1 MNAFAAIVFAS
12 LLSRL
17 GYQMARSPVL
27 PAFAADLGALPEF
40 IGVIVAASTVTGVFF
55 KLPSGA
61 LSDVLGRKRM
71 MVLGALFFAV
81 PPFLYPFV
89 GNPWALLALRFV
101 HGFATAIFS
110 PVASAYVASLAEAGR
125 GARLGWF
132 SSSNDVGATAGPL
145 IGGFVLY
152 LSASYAVTYLL
163 VGAIGLLTLV
173 VVLVLPDVDRAS
185 ERQVTTFT
193 ARAAEF
199 RAGLAEVVGTPPIFF
214 AAAIEA
220 VMYLGYGAFL
230 GFLPIYAKTA
240 GLNDAEIA
248 VVLGSQLATAVVAKP
263 IGGRLSDRLGRKP
276 VIVIGLLL
284 CAAALPLIFRSE
296 GFATFVVVA
305 PLLGLG
311 IAAVTPVTNALIA
324 DLASARRLGA
334 AMGVFGT
341 VWDIGEAAGPIIAG
355 LLIGGLG
362 FASTF
367 DALALLTVVV
377 SIGVVLLVRDPQ
389 TAMAAQRSSAPR

>member
-1 MNAFAAIVFAS
+1 MFRMNVFVAIVLAS

-17 GYQMARSPVL
+17 GYQMALTPVL
-27 PAFAADLGALPEF
+27 PIFAADLGAMPEL

-71 MVLGALFFAV
+71 MVLGALFFAA
-81 PPFLYPFV
+81 PPFFYPFV
-89 GNPWALLALRFV
+89 RDPWSLLALRFI

-110 PVASAYVASLAEAGR
+110 PVASAYVASLAETGR

-132 SSSNDVGATAGPL
+132 SSANDIGATAGPL

-152 LSASYAVTYLL
+152 FSASYPVTYLT
-163 VGAIGLLTLV
+163 VGALGVLTLL
-173 VVLVLPDVDRAS
+173 VVLLLPDLDRRAR
-185 ERQVTTFT
+185 EAKTFA

-199 RAGLAEVVGTPPIFF
+199 RQGLAEVLKTPPIFV
-214 AAAIEA
+214 AAGVEA

-230 GFLPIYAKTA
+230 GFLPIYAKTV

-248 VVLGSQLATAVVAKP
+248 IVLGSQLATAVVAKP
-263 IGGRLSDRLGRKP
+263 IGGRLSDGLGRKP
-276 VIVIGLLL
+276 VIIIGLLL

-296 GFATFVVVA
+296 NFVTFVIVA
-305 PLLGLG
+305 PILGLG

-324 DLASARRLGA
+324 DLVSARRLGA

-341 VWDIGEAAGPIIAG
+341 IWDIGEAAGPVIAG
-355 LLIGGLG
+355 FLIGGLG
-362 FASTF
+362 YAATF
-367 DALALLTVVV
+367 DVLAGITAAVTVGLMV
-377 SIGVVLLVRDPQ
+377 LVRDPKR
-389 TAMAAQRSSAPR
+389 AAAKRA

>member
-1 MNAFAAIVFAS
+1 VNAFFAILFAS

-40 IGVIVAASTVTGVFF
+40 VGIIFAASTLTGVFF
-55 KLPSGA
+55 KLPAGA
-61 LSDVLGRKRM
+61 LSDVIGRKRM
-71 MVLGALFFAV
+71 LVLGALFFAV
-81 PPFLYPFV
+81 PPFFYPFV
-89 GNPWALLALRFV
+89 HDAGSLLALRFI

-110 PVASAYVASLAEAGR
+110 PVASAYVASLADTGR

-132 SSSNDVGATAGPL
+132 SSANDIGATAGPL

-152 LSASYAVTYLL
+152 FTASYPTTYLT
-163 VGAIGLLTLV
+163 VGALGVLTFA
-173 VVLVLPDVDRAS
+173 VVLLLPDVDRAAAR
-185 ERQVTTFT
+185 EARTFA

-199 RAGLAEVVGTPPIFF
+199 RQGIAEVFRTPPIFV
-214 AAAIEA
+214 AAGIEA

-230 GFLPIYAKTA
+230 GFLPIYARKV

-248 VVLGSQLATAVVAKP
+248 IVLGSQLALAMVAKP
-263 IGGRLSDRLGRKP
+263 ITGRVSDRVGRIP
-276 VIVIGLLL
+276 IIVIGLLF
-284 CAAALPLIFRSE
+284 CAAALPLIFRCESLT
-296 GFATFVVVA
+296 AFVLAA

-311 IAAVTPVTNALIA
+311 VGAVTPVTHALIA

-341 VWDIGEAAGPIIAG
+341 LWDSGEAAGPMIAG
-355 LLIGGLG
+355 FLIGRLG
-362 FASTF
+362 YARTF
-367 DALALLTVVV
+367 DVLAGITAAVTVVLMVLV
-377 SIGVVLLVRDPQ
+377 SDPKK
-389 TAMAAQRSSAPR
+389 AAARRV

>member
-27 PAFAADLGALPEF
+27 PSFAADLGALPEL
-40 IGVIVAASTVTGVFF
+40 IGVIVAASTITGVLF

-71 MVLGALFFAV
+71 MVLGGLFFAV

-89 GNPWALLALRFV
+89 HDPWSLLALRFV

-110 PVASAYVASLAEAGR
+110 PVASAYVASLAETGR

-132 SSSNDVGATAGPL
+132 SSANDIGATGGPL
-145 IGGFVLY
+145 IGGFLLY
-152 LSASYAVTYLL
+152 FTASYPVTYLT
-163 VGAIGLLTLV
+163 VGALGVLTLL
-173 VVLVLPDVDRAS
+173 VVLLLPEFDPPT
-185 ERQVTTFT
+185 RQTKTFA

-199 RAGLAEVVGTPPIFF
+199 RQGIAEVFRTPPIFV
-214 AAAIEA
+214 AAGIEA

-230 GFLPIYAKTA
+230 GFLPIYAKNV

-248 VVLGSQLATAVVAKP
+248 TVLGAQLVFAMLAKP
-263 IGGRLSDRLGRKP
+263 IAGRLSDRVGRIP
-276 VIVIGLLL
+276 VIVVGLLL
-284 CAAALPLIFRSE
+284 CAAALPLIFRGE
-296 GFATFVVVA
+296 NLTAFALVA
-305 PLLGLG
+305 PVLGLG
-311 IAAVTPVTNALIA
+311 VGAVTPVTNALIA
-324 DLASARRLGA
+324 DLASARNLGA

-341 VWDIGEAAGPIIAG
+341 IWDIGEAAGPILAG
-355 LLIGGLG
+355 FLIGRMGY
-362 FASTF
+362 SPTF
-367 DALALLTVVV
+367 DVLAAVTALISVGLMV
-377 SIGVVLLVRDPQ
+377 LVRDPK
-389 TAMAAQRSSAPR
+389 TASGRPQQ

>member
-1 MNAFAAIVFAS
+1 MNAFIAIIFAS

-27 PAFAADLGALPEF
+27 PTFAADLGASPEL
-40 IGVIVAASTVTGVFF
+40 IGVIVAASTVTGVLF

-71 MVLGALFFAV
+71 MVLGALFFAA

-89 GNPWALLALRFV
+89 HDPLSLLALRFV

-110 PVASAYVASLAEAGR
+110 PVASAYVASLADTGR

-132 SSSNDVGATAGPL
+132 SSANDIGATAGPL
-145 IGGFVLY
+145 LGGFVLY
-152 LSASYAVTYLL
+152 FTASYSLTYLL
-163 VGAIGLLTLV
+163 VGALGVLTLL
-173 VVLVLPDVDRAS
+173 VVLLLPDVDRPAR
-185 ERQVTTFT
+185 EAKTFA
-193 ARAAEF
+193 ARAVEF
-199 RAGLAEVVGTPPIFF
+199 RQGLAEVLGTPPIFV
-214 AAAIEA
+214 AAGIEA

-230 GFLPIYAKTA
+230 GFLPIYAKNV

-248 VVLGSQLATAVVAKP
+248 IVLGTQLAIAMVAKP
-263 IGGRLSDRLGRKP
+263 ISGRLSDRVGRIP

-284 CAAALPLIFRSE
+284 CATALPLIFRSE
-296 GFATFVVVA
+296 SLTAFVLVA

-311 IAAVTPVTNALIA
+311 VGAVTPVTNALIA
-324 DLASARRLGA
+324 DLSSARRLGA

-341 VWDIGEAAGPIIAG
+341 IWDIGEAAGPIIAG
-355 LLIGGLG
+355 FLIGGLG
-362 FASTF
+362 YAGTF
-367 DALALLTVVV
+367 DVLAAVTAAAAA
-377 SIGVVLLVRDPQ
+377 GVMALVRDPKS
-389 TAMAAQRSSAPR
+389 AATDRTP

>member
-1 MNAFAAIVFAS
+1 MNAFIAIVFAS

-27 PAFAADLGALPEF
+27 PIFAADLGALPEL

-71 MVLGALFFAV
+71 MVLGALFFAA

-89 GNPWALLALRFV
+89 QEPWSLLALRFV

-110 PVASAYVASLAEAGR
+110 PVASAYVASLAETGR

-132 SSSNDVGATAGPL
+132 SSANDIGATGGPL

-152 LSASYAVTYLL
+152 FTSSYSLTYLL
-163 VGAIGLLTLV
+163 VGALGVLTLLF
-173 VVLVLPDVDRAS
+173 VLLLPDIDRPAR
-185 ERQVTTFT
+185 EAKAFP
-193 ARAAEF
+193 ARAADF
-199 RAGLAEVVGTPPIFF
+199 RQGVAEVFRTPPILV
-214 AAAIEA
+214 AAGIEA
-220 VMYLGYGAFL
+220 VMYLGYGAFI
-230 GFLPIYAKTA
+230 GFLPIYAKTI

-248 VVLGSQLATAVVAKP
+248 IVLGAQLVLAMAAKP
-263 IGGRLSDRLGRKP
+263 ISGRLSDRVGRIP
-276 VIVIGLLL
+276 VIVVGLLL

-296 GFATFVVVA
+296 SLAGFVLVA

-311 IAAVTPVTNALIA
+311 VGAVTPVTNALIA

-341 VWDIGEAAGPIIAG
+341 IWDIGEAAGPMIAG
-355 LLIGGLG
+355 FLIGRLG
-362 FASTF
+362 YAATF
-367 DALALLTVVV
+367 DVLAAVTAAVTV
-377 SIGVVLLVRDPQ
+377 GLMALVRDP
-389 TAMAAQRSSAPR
+389 AVPRV

>member
-1 MNAFAAIVFAS
+1 MNAFVAIVLAS

-27 PAFAADLGALPEF
+27 PTFAADLGALPELVG
-40 IGVIVAASTVTGVFF
+40 IIVAASTITGVFF
-55 KLPSGA
+55 KLPAGA

-71 MVLGALFFAV
+71 MVLGALFFAF

-89 GNPWALLALRFV
+89 RDAWSLLALRFV

-110 PVASAYVASLAEAGR
+110 PVASAYVAGLAEKGR

-132 SSSNDVGATAGPL
+132 SSANDIGATAGPL
-145 IGGFVLY
+145 IGGLVLY
-152 LSASYAVTYLL
+152 FTASYSATYLA
-163 VGAIGLLTLV
+163 VGALGVLTFI
-173 VVLVLPDVDRAS
+173 VVLFLPDGDRTMAHDAK
-185 ERQVTTFT
+185 TLA

-199 RAGLAEVVGTPPIFF
+199 RQGVAEVFRTPPVFV
-214 AAAIEA
+214 AAGIEA

-230 GFLPIYAKTA
+230 GFLPIYARSA

-248 VVLGSQLATAVVAKP
+248 IVLGTQLTVAVVAKP
-263 IGGRLSDRLGRKP
+263 ITGRVSDQVGRIR

-284 CAAALPLIFRSE
+284 CAVALPLIFRS
-296 GFATFVVVA
+296 GSLTAFVLTA

-311 IAAVTPVTNALIA
+311 VGAVTPVTNALIA

-341 VWDIGEAAGPIIAG
+341 IWDIGEATGPMVAGF
-355 LLIGGLG
+355 LIGGLG
-362 FASTF
+362 YAATF
-367 DALALLTVVV
+367 DVLAAVTAAVM
-377 SIGVVLLVRDPQ
+377 IGVMVLVRDPK
-389 TAMAAQRSSAPR
+389 TAAGKRASGLQ